1 MTLRNAISMSIE
13 QFLVLIVER
22 IIIPY
27 IQSDSLTYYI
37 TSIVST
43 VVHLKIKQFKT
54 GSSLLKFLCHLAISE
69 AIPCYTNNS

>member
-22 IIIPY
+22 VLIPY

-37 TSIVST
+37 TSIVAT
-43 VVHLKIKQFKT
+43 VVDLKIKRFKT
-54 GSSLLKFLCHLAISE
+54 GSSLL
-69 AIPCYTNNS
+69 